1 VRAVIIGNSATAVG
15 AIEALRAVDQRAE
28 VLVVSEES
36 HLIYSRPLL
45 SHYLGGE
52 IACSRLAYRPSD
64 FYTRH
69 DVTPLLETKATGIDV
84 EGHRVLTANGAPIAY
99 DKLLVATGGVPI
111 VPPTPGI
118 DTQGVFTFTRR
129 SDVEG
134 ILAHLEKHGG
144 SRAVVVGGGMI
155 GIKAT
160 DALLKR
166 GVHVTMIELAPRILG
181 AALDSAASR
190 LMTNLLTEAGVD
202 VLTGNT
208 ITEIQSRDGRVCG
221 VALREGAPIP
231 ADLIIFGIGV
241 RPNTQVVQGTEVQ
254 VNRGIVVD
262 EYMRTSAPDI
272 YAAGDV
278 AEAYDLV
285 VDMNRTVAIWPN
297 AYRQGAIAGAHMVGV
312 ETPDEGGVA
321 MNAIEVHGVPAISVG
336 NSNLEDEPGHE
347 FLTDLDERAHR
358 YKRLVLK
365 DNRLVGAILVGRIN
379 RAGIYTGLIRHKIDV
394 GASRAALMS
403 EQFGLLSLPDR
414 YRKHVVTG
422 EGIEV

>member
-1 VRAVIIGNSATAVG
+1 MRAVIVGNSATAVG
-15 AIEALRAVDQRAE
+15 AIEALRALDQSAE
-28 VLVVSEES
+28 VMVVSEES

-52 IACSRLAYRPSD
+52 IDQTRLAYRPSD

-69 DVTPLLETKATGIDV
+69 EVTPILETRAVGID
-84 EGHRVLTANGAPIAY
+84 TANHRLLTQDGSSIAY
-99 DKLLVATGGVPI
+99 DRLLVCTGGTPI

-118 DTQGVFTFTRR
+118 DTEGVFSFTRR
-129 SDVEG
+129 SDVES
-134 ILAHLEKHGG
+134 ILAFLEAHGG
-144 SRAVVVGGGMI
+144 KEAVVVGGGMI

-160 DALLKR
+160 DALIKR
-166 GVHVTMIELAPRILG
+166 GIRVTMVELAPRILG
-181 AALDSAASR
+181 AALDSTASR
-190 LMTNLLTEAGVD
+190 LMTSLLEEAGVR
-202 VLTGNT
+202 VLTRNT
-208 ITEIQSRDGRVCG
+208 VTEIQSREGRVHS
-221 VALREGAPIP
+221 VTLRDGGPIRC
-231 ADLIIFGIGV
+231 DLMIFGIGV
-241 RPNTQVVQGTEVQ
+241 RPNTALVEGSDIR

-262 EYMRTSAPDI
+262 EFMRTSAPDV

-297 AYRQGAIAGAHMVGV
+297 AYRQGAIAGAHMVGI
-312 ETPDEGGVA
+312 ETPDAGGVA
-321 MNAIEVHGVPAISVG
+321 MNAIEVHGVPAISIG
-336 NSNLEDEPGHE
+336 NSNLEDDPTHE
-347 FLTDLDERAHR
+347 FLTDLDERNHR

-365 DNRLVGAILVGRIN
+365 DDRLVGATLVGRIN

-394 GASRAALMS
+394 GGSRSALMS